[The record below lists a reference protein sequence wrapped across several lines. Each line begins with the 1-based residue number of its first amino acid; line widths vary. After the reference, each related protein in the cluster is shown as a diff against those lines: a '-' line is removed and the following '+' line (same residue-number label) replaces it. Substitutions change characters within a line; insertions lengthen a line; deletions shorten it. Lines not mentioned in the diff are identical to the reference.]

1 MCNELVELPISNK
14 GIAKFMSEF
23 GPTAQ
28 PLTGEVS
35 SRVQTNIDNAKG
47 EFMAILNSGM
57 TITEANRNT
66 LATALRY
73 AREQGLISGT
83 PDLSELFI
91 DIPESV
97 LEGVPGY

>member
-1 MCNELVELPISNK
+1 MGRDPW
-14 GIAKFMSEF
+14 AF
-23 GPTAQ
+23 G
-28 PLTGEVS
+28 LTKV
-35 SRVQTNIDNAKG
+35 
-47 EFMAILNSGM
+47 
-57 TITEANRNT
+57 NRNT